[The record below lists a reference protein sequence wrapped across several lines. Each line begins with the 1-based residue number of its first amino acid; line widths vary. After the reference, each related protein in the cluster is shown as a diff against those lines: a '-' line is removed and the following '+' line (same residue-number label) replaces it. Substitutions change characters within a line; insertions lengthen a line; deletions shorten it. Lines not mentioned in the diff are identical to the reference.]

1 MTTTGTWYPPSLGT
15 GGFLADGQ
23 MFTNPPF
30 AEMTDTDHDPTGRGR
45 VNLAAIVAL
54 RATVSDRAI
63 LNWLELLVLLPEG
76 NGTLETAAL
85 RERWNISQPALSRRM
100 SDLFSAGLINYRSG
114 GGRYRVRWIQGVEP

>member
-1 MTTTGTWYPPSLGT
+1 M
-15 GGFLADGQ
+15 
-23 MFTNPPF
+23 
-30 AEMTDTDHDPTGRGR
+30 
-45 VNLAAIVAL
+45 NLQEIVAL
-54 RATVSDRAI
+54 RATVGDRAI

-100 SDLFSAGLINYRSG
+100 GDLKLCGLINYRAG